1 MPNDAGWFTART
13 VDYISKISKSQYVHV
28 EIQTKSD
35 KTMHWR
41 MANYFI
47 LLNHKIHGWNN
58 DNISIIQFLV
68 YIGPGKNTMLKDNPR
83 LGRPYFYKTVDL
95 SKYEGEHLFR
105 SDFYGD
111 RILALLTAGVTKEMW
126 LKTLDEVCGLRQN
139 AQQLEAL
146 FFVYHLSAL
155 RGMQE
160 MIEHQLKEM
169 GIYEALRTTPLTE
182 KAAEQ
187 NSIGTIIELLS
198 DFYIDN
204 GDEELNDE
212 ETEILMNIDFKKVK
226 SIYKS
231 ITRDNAPRSIIV
243 AGAVLQQGTSIQ
255 R

>member
-1 MPNDAGWFTART
+1 M
-13 VDYISKISKSQYVHV
+13 
-28 EIQTKSD
+28 
-35 KTMHWR
+35 
-41 MANYFI
+41 
-47 LLNHKIHGWNN
+47 
-58 DNISIIQFLV
+58 
-68 YIGPGKNTMLKDNPR
+68 
-83 LGRPYFYKTVDL
+83 
-95 SKYEGEHLFR
+95 
-105 SDFYGD
+105 
-111 RILALLTAGVTKEMW
+111 ALLTAGVTKEMW